1 MSSLAPVLLALMLI
15 AVVVAAVFVALD
27 VRRATRRSEAHAEK
41 SAREWLATQEPG
53 YKGVPRPVPAA
64 CVDVE
69 TGEVTRFNPATGKY
83 EKTGETRW

>member
-15 AVVVAAVFVALD
+15 AAVFMAVIVALD
-27 VRRATRRSEAHAEK
+27 ARDAAQRSEARNERR
-41 SAREWLATQEPG
+41 AREWLATQEPG

-69 TGEVTRFNPATGKY
+69 TGEVTRFNPATGKD
-83 EKTGETRW
+83 EKTGEKQW